1 MATFYFLCYNF
12 SFSGMRGSIAISLLL
27 LDFYYLQHHD
37 YKRAIPLFLFA
48 VLFHNSAILMMAF
61 YCFILMILDSKYPR
75 LWGGIF
81 AICVFLLFLI
91 ADKLLWTDPLKLQK
105 QVDILENNDDCSL
118 VISNGIIHNERTS
131 VNRVINPLEKI

>member
-1 MATFYFLCYNF
+1 MGRNICDLC
-12 SFSGMRGSIAISLLL
+12 
-27 LDFYYLQHHD
+27 
-37 YKRAIPLFLFA
+37 
-48 VLFHNSAILMMAF
+48 
-61 YCFILMILDSKYPR
+61 
-75 LWGGIF
+75 
-81 AICVFLLFLI
+81 FLLFLI